1 VWLLVALFFVLIEN
15 YYFICAMEFYIR
27 KKGDKHTLQRVYF
40 EDVVMVSIW
49 VNGLAIHLAGKPYL
63 FIDGTIETV
72 YDLFFRK
79 NKSFIRASAHYI
91 VNTNHIVSAE
101 LLPDN
106 VKLTLT
112 DNKTAV
118 LRNGHDYAYFIQHN
132 RYKDE
137 KKNPPIDSEAKDLII
152 IKEGA
157 DVNSIIAEI
166 KETTGEVVNRRY
178 IVRRYRELKSEM

>member
-1 VWLLVALFFVLIEN
+1 
-15 YYFICAMEFYIR
+15 MEFYII
-27 KKGDKHTLQRVYF
+27 KKGDKHIFQRVSF

-106 VKLTLT
+106 IKLYLT

-118 LRNGHDYAYFIQHN
+118 LRNGHEYAYFIQHN

-137 KKNPPIDSEAKDLII
+137 KRNPLTDSDAKDAII
-152 IKEGA
+152 IKENS

-166 KETTGEVVNRRY
+166 REATGEVVNRRY
-178 IVRRYRELKSEM
+178 IVRRYRELKSES

>member
-1 VWLLVALFFVLIEN
+1 
-15 YYFICAMEFYIR
+15 MEFYIR
-27 KKGDKHTLQRVYF
+27 KKGDKHIFQRVYF
-40 EDVVMVSIW
+40 EDVLMCCTW
-49 VNGLAIHLAGKPYL
+49 VNGVAIHLVNKPYL
-63 FIDGTIETV
+63 FVDGTIETV

-79 NKSFIRASAHYI
+79 NKSFIRASAGFI
-91 VNTNHIVSAE
+91 VNTNHILSAE

-106 VKLTLT
+106 IKLSLT
-112 DNKTAV
+112 DNKTAT

-157 DVNSIIAEI
+157 DVNTIIAEI
-166 KETTGEVVNRRY
+166 KEATGEVVNRKY
-178 IVRRYRELKSEM
+178 IVRRYRELKSEL

>member
-1 VWLLVALFFVLIEN
+1 
-15 YYFICAMEFYIR
+15 MEFYII
-27 KKGDKHTLQRVYF
+27 KKGDKHIFQRVSF

-79 NKSFIRASAHYI
+79 NKSFIRASANYI

-101 LLPDN
+101 LLLDN
-106 VKLTLT
+106 IKLSLT

-118 LRNGHDYAYFIQHN
+118 LRNGHEYAYFIQHN
-132 RYKDE
+132 RCKDE
-137 KKNPPIDSEAKDLII
+137 KRNPPMDSDAKDAII
-152 IKEGA
+152 IKENS

-166 KETTGEVVNRRY
+166 REATGEVVNRRY